1 MYAQHS
7 NFVPIFVSIPSRNL
21 KSWCPDHCLCR
32 LCKFYIIVTY
42 ESYLD
47 LISPKYIYGM
57 M

>member
-7 NFVPIFVSIPSRNL
+7 NFVPIFVSIPSHYL
-21 KSWCPDHCLCR
+21 KSWCPDHCQCR